1 MQLSGLQKMVLF
13 RLREWLDMEEI
24 YIGVGSN
31 VGDRRANLNHASR
44 RLSEYMVITNK
55 SQVYETEPQYLLNQ
69 AKFLNAVVCGH
80 TELEPLDMLNKLKQL
95 ETALGRVAGPR
106 NGPRLI
112 DLDLLYYGRRCIST
126 DILTVPH
133 PRIQE
138 RYFVLRPLLD
148 IAPSL
153 KHPTNGKTVKQL
165 ISELP
170 IDTRRATPALMG
182 LE

>member
-1 MQLSGLQKMVLF
+1 MALF
-13 RLREWLDMEEI
+13 LLREWFDMEEI

-31 VGDRRANLNHASR
+31 VGDRKANLNDASR
-44 RLSEYMVITNK
+44 RLSEFMIITNK
-55 SQVYETEPQYLLNQ
+55 SKVYETEPQYLLNQ
-69 AKFLNAVVCGH
+69 AKFLNAVVCGY
-80 TELEPLDMLNKLKQL
+80 TVLEPLDMLKKLKQL
-95 ETALGRVAGPR
+95 ETSLGRVDGPR

-126 DILTVPH
+126 DTLTVPH

-153 KHPTNGKTVKQL
+153 KHPINGKTVKQL

-170 IDTRRATPALMG
+170 IDTDRATLKLMG

>member
-1 MQLSGLQKMVLF
+1 MAVFL
-13 RLREWLDMEEI
+13 LREWLDMEEV

-31 VGDRRANLNHASR
+31 VGDRKANLNNASCK
-44 RLSEYMVITNK
+44 LSEFMIVTNK
-55 SQVYETEPQYLLNQ
+55 SGVYETEPQYFLKQ
-69 AKFLNAVVCGH
+69 AKFLNAVLCGY
-80 TELEPLDMLNKLKQL
+80 TDFEPLDMLGKLKKL
-95 ETALGRVAGPR
+95 ETLLGRVDGPR

-126 DILTVPH
+126 DILEVPH

-148 IAPSL
+148 IAPNL
-153 KHPTNGKTVKQL
+153 KHPISGKTVKQL

-170 IDTRRATPALMG
+170 IGNSNGTLKLTG

>member
-1 MQLSGLQKMVLF
+1 
-13 RLREWLDMEEI
+13 MEEV

-31 VGDRRANLNHASR
+31 VGDRKANLNNASCK
-44 RLSEYMVITNK
+44 LSEFMIITNK
-55 SQVYETEPQYLLNQ
+55 SEVYETDPQYVLNQ
-69 AKFLNAVVCGH
+69 AKFFNAVLCGY
-80 TELEPLDMLNKLKQL
+80 TEFEPFDVLKKLKKL
-95 ETALGRVAGPR
+95 ETSLGRVDGPR

-126 DILTVPH
+126 DTLTVPH

-148 IAPSL
+148 IAPNL
-153 KHPTNGKTVKQL
+153 KHPISGKTVKQL
-165 ISELP
+165 IRELP
-170 IDTRRATPALMG
+170 IGTGKGTPTLMG